1 MTQPSRRV
9 PRALLAVA
17 LVAVSAAA
25 AAPARAAVTPVG
37 WHACND
43 AIGLECAL
51 YSVPRDYSQSSGPSL
66 QLSLV
71 RMPAA
76 DSAHRI
82 GSLFVNFGGPGAS
95 GVDGVKL
102 LGDLFA
108 ALNQRFDIVGF
119 DPRGTGESSA
129 AVDCHVNQETQGVY
143 AQPFAT
149 PENLDAGS
157 LVARDNA
164 YVQRCIALNGAILPY
179 LSTANV
185 ARDLDT
191 LRQAVGDDK
200 LSYLGFSYG
209 TFLGATYA
217 AMFPHSYRAL
227 VLDGALDADMY
238 INHPLDATRVQT
250 AGFERAIGRFL
261 HTCALH
267 TDACTLGAGDP
278 WTGLDSLIDQAD
290 ATPIPAFGRD
300 PRAVT
305 GDDIRAAA
313 VQSVYAKQ
321 LWPLLAFALDTAQG
335 GDGAGIRAIAD
346 FFYGRLPD
354 GTYDPFSDRFF
365 TISALDQQY
374 PSDANA
380 FLAAGATSWATFDHA
395 WWNSGYGELAWGLY
409 PVAAKGLFTGP
420 FKTASDTLPV
430 LVVGTTYDPATPY
443 RGAKRLVAELGNARL
458 LTMRGDGH
466 TAYGLGSQCIDDAVN
481 AYLLDRTVP
490 AAGTA
495 CQQNVPFDNPAATQ
509 VRALS
514 LGKFRRV
521 GRVFNRFVRR

>member
-1 MTQPSRRV
+1 MGALTDGRAPGFMEGSMTHPSRRV
-9 PRALLAVA
+9 PRALLAVG

-25 AAPARAAVTPVG
+25 AAPARAAVTPVA
-37 WHACND
+37 WHGCND

-149 PENLDAGS
+149 PENLGGGGS

-185 ARDLDT
+185 ARDLDV

-200 LSYLGFSYG
+200 LNYLGFSYG

-217 AMFPHSYRAL
+217 SMFPRNYRAL
-227 VLDGALDADMY
+227 VLDGALDADQY
-238 INHPLDATRVQT
+238 INHPLEATRAQT

-261 HTCALH
+261 QACATHQSTCAF
-267 TDACTLGAGDP
+267 GADPTDP
-278 WTGLDSLIDQAD
+278 WT
-290 ATPIPAFGRD
+290 
-300 PRAVT
+300 
-305 GDDIRAAA
+305 
-313 VQSVYAKQ
+313 
-321 LWPLLAFALDTAQG
+321 
-335 GDGAGIRAIAD
+335 
-346 FFYGRLPD
+346 
-354 GTYDPFSDRFF
+354 
-365 TISALDQQY
+365 
-374 PSDANA
+374 
-380 FLAAGATSWATFDHA
+380 
-395 WWNSGYGELAWGLY
+395 
-409 PVAAKGLFTGP
+409 
-420 FKTASDTLPV
+420 
-430 LVVGTTYDPATPY
+430 
-443 RGAKRLVAELGNARL
+443 
-458 LTMRGDGH
+458 
-466 TAYGLGSQCIDDAVN
+466 
-481 AYLLDRTVP
+481 
-490 AAGTA
+490 
-495 CQQNVPFDNPAATQ
+495 
-509 VRALS
+509 
-514 LGKFRRV
+514 
-521 GRVFNRFVRR
+521 